1 MRQSRVRNS
10 RRSSDRLFDTLESR
24 QLLANFVTTITEAD
38 GDVFQVSA
46 ENFAIAPLADITNAT
61 GALVLNIAGS
71 TAASDI
77 RITRSLANG
86 DGILNLH
93 AINVTGDID
102 ELTTDDFVNI
112 RSNFAGVGTSGIN
125 ITGRARVITINGELR
140 SRINIGGSTLANKT
154 TLTVGTVNGQDFV
167 PRGLDPQF
175 LLPITSAGVFDVV
188 NIGTAQF
195 VNLQARRFGT
205 VVIENTFD
213 PFDRGSTSI
222 GLDFTITATD
232 FGAPFGIKTFRAAC
246 VINDGTL
253 VSNSPVQSI
262 VYDGVTENDDIFR
275 GFPVDFGEFDI
286 TVLGRLGSLTTTE
299 SNLSMNGIMLAT
311 SFGVIQS
318 ADEIRGS
325 ISGASV
331 LVRGFDPTTSIDSIR
346 AQDLIDLNVNVLNGI
361 AQIVVGEIDS
371 VNIVSG
377 WIGTAVITGSS
388 NTDGQLRDSS
398 IVLNSTT
405 LQRSRALDLLTVSG
419 EFGNT
424 TFSVLSNN
432 VGTLNFNGGIDNTGG
447 GAPQFLVGVTD
458 AGLLFSGNPFSAN
471 TFSIN
476 RLNIRQTIGTTANTW
491 QSGVIAAF
499 AINTIF
505 ANARIDDA
513 NGGTLFGLVFSTT
526 NSITVRQPDGVNFTN
541 TGGSFASGDFR
552 IRNI

>member
-46 ENFAIAPLADITNAT
+46 ENFTNAPLVNITNAT
-61 GALVLNIAGS
+61 GSLVLNIAGS

-77 RITRSLANG
+77 RITRVSQSGN
-86 DGILNLH
+86 GILNLH

-102 ELTTDDFVNI
+102 ELTTDDFVSI
-112 RSNFAGVGTSGIN
+112 RNGFGSGTSGID
-125 ITGRARVITINGELR
+125 ITGRARVITIDGELR

-154 TLTVGTVNGQDFV
+154 TLTVDTVNGEEFV

-175 LLPITSAGVFDVV
+175 LLPITSAGVFDLV

-213 PFDRGSTSI
+213 PFDRGNPSI
-222 GLDFTITATD
+222 GLDFAITATD

-246 VINDGTL
+246 VIDDGTL

-262 VYDGVTENDDIFR
+262 VYDGVTENNNNR
-275 GFPVDFGEFDI
+275 GGPVDFGVFDI

-299 SNLSMNGIMLAT
+299 STLNMNGLMRAL

-318 ADEIRGS
+318 ADEIRGT

-331 LVRGFDPTTSIDSIR
+331 VIRGFEPTASIDSIR
-346 AQDLIDLNVNVLNGI
+346 ARQLIELNIEVLNGI
-361 AQIVVGEIDS
+361 AQIAVGEIDD
-371 VNIVSG
+371 VNIEAG
-377 WIGTAVITGSS
+377 WIGTAVLTGASGS
-388 NTDGQLRDSS
+388 DDGQLRDST
-398 IVLNSTT
+398 IVLDSTNP
-405 LQRSRALDLLTVSG
+405 QRSRALDLLTVSG
-419 EFGNT
+419 EFTNT

-447 GAPQFLVGVTD
+447 AAPQFLVGVTD
-458 AGLLFSGNPFSAN
+458 AGLLFTGNPFSTN

-491 QSGVIAAF
+491 ESGVIAAF

-526 NSITVRQPDGVNFTN
+526 NSITVRQPNGVNFAN
-541 TGGSFASGDFR
+541 TGGSFSSGDFR